1 MLLALSSQWQAP
13 HLQAPKDK
21 ELPKLPNVPPG
32 TLSTSDLKEVKG
44 SREQNLFII
53 T

>member
-1 MLLALSSQWQAP
+1 MLLTLSSQWQAP
-13 HLQAPKDK
+13 HLQAPQDK

-32 TLSTSDLKEVKG
+32 TSDLKEVKG